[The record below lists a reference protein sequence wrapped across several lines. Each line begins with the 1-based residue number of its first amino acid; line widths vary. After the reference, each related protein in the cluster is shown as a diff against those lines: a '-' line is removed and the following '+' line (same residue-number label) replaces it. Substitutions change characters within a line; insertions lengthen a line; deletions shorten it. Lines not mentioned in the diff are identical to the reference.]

1 MELLS
6 KATLPIGWDY
16 PEKRAE
22 MKEVSVAVF
31 NKVIVYFLMSISALS
46 LFYYGRLI

>member
-6 KATLPIGWDY
+6 KATLPIGWDD
-16 PEKRAE
+16 PEKHAE
-22 MKEVSVAVF
+22 MKEVSLAVF
-31 NKVIVYFLMSISALS
+31 NKVIVYFLMSISALN